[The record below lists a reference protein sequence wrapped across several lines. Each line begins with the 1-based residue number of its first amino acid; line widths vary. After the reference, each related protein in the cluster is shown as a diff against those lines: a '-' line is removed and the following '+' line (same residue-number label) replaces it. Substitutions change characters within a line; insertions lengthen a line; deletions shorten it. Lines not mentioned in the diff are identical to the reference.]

1 MRESLTRRLPYTP
14 EQLFALVGDVE
25 RYPEF
30 LPWVT
35 SMRTWNRRPISDAVE
50 AFDAEARIR
59 FAIVRE
65 MFSTRVKLDS
75 AALAVDTDLI
85 SGPFRRLEN
94 HWKFTPDS
102 IGTKLDFAIDF
113 EFRSRLLEKLASAN
127 AGRAIYRLMSC
138 FEARARTLYGD
149 GSLPKSVP

>member
-1 MRESLTRRLPYTP
+1 MRQSLTRRLPYTP

-35 SMRTWNRRPISDAVE
+35 SMRTWNRWPVSETIE
-50 AFDAEARIR
+50 AFDAEARVR

-75 AALAVDTDLI
+75 GSQAIDTELI
-85 SGPFRRLEN
+85 AGPFRRLEN
-94 HWKFTPDS
+94 HWRFESDPAGAKV
-102 IGTKLDFAIDF
+102 DFAIDF

-127 AGRAIYRLMSC
+127 AGRAIQRLMGC
-138 FEARARTLYGD
+138 FEARAKALYG
-149 GSLPKSVP
+149 